1 MVLEWGDMQKKYAF
15 MEDEQAVMER
25 LGGNEALLGKL
36 MSKFYATY
44 RNTRAELLSRLESK
58 DYEEA
63 HRIVHSIKG
72 VSANLG
78 IGNLYRLA
86 ISLESKM
93 KEGEFDRIT
102 PDVLAFLLELDMVI
116 AEVERADT
124 GN

>member
-1 MVLEWGDMQKKYAF
+1 MKKNYAF
-15 MEDEQAVMER
+15 MEDESAVMER

-44 RNTRAELLSRLESK
+44 RDTRAELLVRLEK
-58 DYEEA
+58 NDYEEA

-78 IGNLYRLA
+78 IGKLYRLA
-86 ISLESKM
+86 IALESKM
-93 KEGEFDRIT
+93 KAGEFDRIT

-116 AEVERADT
+116 AEMEKA
-124 GN
+124 GA

>member
-1 MVLEWGDMQKKYAF
+1 MVLEWGYMIKNYAF
-15 MEDEQAVMER
+15 MEDEKAVMER

-36 MSKFYATY
+36 MSKFYVTY
-44 RNTRAELLSRLESK
+44 RNTRAELLARLEEK

-78 IGNLYRLA
+78 IGKLYRQA
-86 ISLESKM
+86 IALESRM
-93 KEGEFDRIT
+93 KAGEFDRIT

-116 AEVERADT
+116 AEMEKIGA